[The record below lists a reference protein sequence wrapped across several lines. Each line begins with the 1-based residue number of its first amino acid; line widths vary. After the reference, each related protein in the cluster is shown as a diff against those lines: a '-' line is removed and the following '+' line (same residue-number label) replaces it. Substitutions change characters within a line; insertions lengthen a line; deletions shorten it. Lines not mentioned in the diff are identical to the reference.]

1 MSTSENIPAVAAHEE
16 SEEEISL
23 LDLAIVLAK
32 HKKMVL
38 GFPLAVAVLALAISL
53 LLPSI
58 YTATTKILP
67 PQQGQSAASAMMAQ
81 LGSIAG
87 LAGGAVSRAHAAA
100 TSSS

>member
-1 MSTSENIPAVAAHEE
+1 MGATENTQATAEYE
-16 SEEEISL
+16 DGEEEISL

-38 GFPLAVAVLALAISL
+38 GFPLVVAILAVIYAL

-87 LAGGAVSRAHAAA
+87 LAGGAAGI
-100 TSSS
+100 